1 MDLNKLHDAWLEA
14 GQKVTDLQ
22 EKRNQMAVELND
34 SPEKYSD
41 EDLTKIADSID
52 KAKKTRDFAKGA
64 YDDALAT
71 AKLVKPDK
79 PAAGGQKDVT
89 PKDKPK
95 FINIVK
101 GALKGDPKFLNLM
114 SSGLDAN
121 GNGVGL
127 TIPEDV
133 QTAINTLKQTFTSLE
148 PLVTVEGVSAPS
160 GSRVIE
166 PRQSVTPFANLDDET
181 AQIGNNDEPASFKPL
196 TYKIH
201 RYEGIS
207 SITNT
212 LMNDSDANLL
222 AYLEN
227 WIAKKDVIT
236 RNSEILKALAKLP
249 TTQKTTVDSFD
260 AIKDIYN
267 KELDPLI
274 WNESAFITNQSGF
287 AVLDKVK
294 DNNGQYVIQPNP
306 LNPSQKMLAGKTITV
321 IADAFLPND
330 GNSFPLYIG
339 ALTEA
344 VRLFD
349 LQQMSLL
356 ATNIGAGSFESDL
369 TKIRAI
375 DRFDVELWDTESV
388 IYAPFTGL
396 ADLTPAAKTS
406 GTTSSTGK

>member
-1 MDLNKLHDAWLEA
+1 M
-14 GQKVTDLQ
+14 
-22 EKRNQMAVELND
+22 
-34 SPEKYSD
+34 
-41 EDLTKIADSID
+41 
-52 KAKKTRDFAKGA
+52 
-64 YDDALAT
+64 
-71 AKLVKPDK
+71 
-79 PAAGGQKDVT
+79 
-89 PKDKPK
+89 
-95 FINIVK
+95 
-101 GALKGDPKFLNLM
+101 
-114 SSGLDAN
+114 
-121 GNGVGL
+121 
-127 TIPEDV
+127 
-133 QTAINTLKQTFTSLE
+133 
-148 PLVTVEGVSAPS
+148 
-160 GSRVIE
+160 
-166 PRQSVTPFANLDDET
+166 DDET

-201 RYEGIS
+201 RYAGIS

-249 TTQKTTVDSFD
+249 SAQKTTVDSFD

-274 WNESAFITNQSGF
+274 WNESAFVTNQSGF

-356 ATNIGAGSFESDL
+356 ATNIGAGSFENDL

>member
-1 MDLNKLHDAWLEA
+1 
-14 GQKVTDLQ
+14 
-22 EKRNQMAVELND
+22 MA
-34 SPEKYSD
+34 
-41 EDLTKIADSID
+41 
-52 KAKKTRDFAKGA
+52 
-64 YDDALAT
+64 
-71 AKLVKPDK
+71 KPGK
-79 PAAGGQKDVT
+79 PATGGQKNVT

-127 TIPEDV
+127 TIPADV

-181 AQIGNNDEPASFKPL
+181 AQIGNNDEPAAFKPL

-201 RYEGIS
+201 RYAGIS

-249 TTQKTTVDSFD
+249 SAQKTTVDSFD
-260 AIKDIYN
+260 VIKDIYN

-274 WNESAFITNQSGF
+274 WNESAFVTNQSGF

-356 ATNIGAGSFESDL
+356 ATNIGAGSFENDL

-396 ADLTPAAKTS
+396 ADLAPAAKTS